1 MLGSVI
7 TAMVTPFRA
16 DGAVDFERFRELAT
30 YLVENGSDGLVVCGT
45 TGESPTLSDAEKL
58 DLFRVAVDEVGGRAT
73 VIAGTGTYD
82 TGHSAALTKE
92 ATKLG
97 VDAILVV
104 TPYYNKPP
112 QRAIV
117 RHFEEIAG
125 ATHLPVVAYNIPGRV
140 VINIESETIARLAEI
155 ENVVAVKQAHDDRE
169 QARFIAEETRLDL
182 YSGDDPNTFAFLELG
197 GVGVVSV
204 TAHLW
209 GPQIAEMIRRPPR
222 RRRRGRAGAARGAA
236 AGLRPPADPDEPDPD
251 QGGAQPHGPRGR
263 RTPAADGRAGR
274 ERARADPL
282 LSRAVG
288 ASRSRVGVAALDSAP
303 MGECRIIPL
312 GGLGEVGKN
321 MTVYE
326 ADGAIVVVDAGLAF
340 PRDEHLGVDLVLPDF
355 SYLRDREQMV
365 RAVVLTHGHEDHV
378 GALPYLMREVRVP
391 LVLATRLT
399 LALVKSKL
407 DEHGLLRSAELRE
420 LAPGDEPVELGPFRL
435 EFIRMAHSIPDAAAV
450 MLETPGGRCVHTGDY
465 KLDHTPVDGQR
476 TDVGRLAEIGSRGV
490 DLLLGDSTNAERA
503 GVTESERVVGEAFR
517 QIFPSREGR
526 ILVSSFASNVHR
538 MQQAADVGVDCGRK
552 VAFVGRSMRKNANIA
567 RSLGYMDVPEEAI
580 LRPHELAELPR
591 GEQLILCT
599 GSQGEPMSAM
609 TRIAYNDHPAVSVE
623 AGDTVIISAKPIP
636 GNELR
641 VHDAIN
647 RLAKM
652 GAEVLHED
660 NAPVHVSGH
669 GKAEELR
676 TMIGLLRP
684 KAVMPVHGE
693 FRMLAAHAQLAR
705 EGGVPDDRIVMAE
718 NGSVVELRD
727 GVTRIVGEVEAGMTF
742 VDGLGVGDVHDVAL
756 RDRRKLSEDGI
767 LIVVAT
773 LAAQDGGGLTAPPEL
788 IARGFGEG
796 AEPLLEEL
804 REEANRVLR
813 ELLADDV
820 TEIKLLQEHLHDAL
834 GGIVYDR
841 TRRRPMV
848 LPVIVEV

>member
-1 MLGSVI
+1 M
-7 TAMVTPFRA
+7 
-16 DGAVDFERFRELAT
+16 
-30 YLVENGSDGLVVCGT
+30 
-45 TGESPTLSDAEKL
+45 
-58 DLFRVAVDEVGGRAT
+58 
-73 VIAGTGTYD
+73 
-82 TGHSAALTKE
+82 
-92 ATKLG
+92 G
-97 VDAILVV
+97 V
-104 TPYYNKPP
+104 
-112 QRAIV
+112 
-117 RHFEEIAG
+117 
-125 ATHLPVVAYNIPGRV
+125 
-140 VINIESETIARLAEI
+140 
-155 ENVVAVKQAHDDRE
+155 
-169 QARFIAEETRLDL
+169 
-182 YSGDDPNTFAFLELG
+182 
-197 GVGVVSV
+197 
-204 TAHLW
+204 
-209 GPQIAEMIRRPPR
+209 
-222 RRRRGRAGAARGAA
+222 
-236 AGLRPPADPDEPDPD
+236 
-251 QGGAQPHGPRGR
+251 
-263 RTPAADGRAGR
+263 
-274 ERARADPL
+274 
-282 LSRAVG
+282 
-288 ASRSRVGVAALDSAP
+288 
-303 MGECRIIPL
+303 CRIVPL

-355 SYLRDREQMV
+355 SYLQEREQMV

-407 DEHGLLRSAELRE
+407 DEHGLLRVAELRE
-420 LAPGDEPVELGPFRL
+420 LMPGDAPVQLGPFRL
-435 EFIRMAHSIPDAAAV
+435 ELIRMAHSIPDAAAV
-450 MLETPGGRCVHTGDY
+450 ALETPGGRCVHTGDY

-476 TDVGRLAEIGSRGV
+476 TDVGRLAEVGSQGV
-490 DLLLGDSTNAERA
+490 DLLLGDSTNAERP
-503 GVTESERVVGEAFR
+503 GVTQSERVVGEAFR

-567 RSLGYMDVPEEAI
+567 RNLGYMDVPEEAI
-580 LRPHELAELPR
+580 LRPNELAELPR

-609 TRIAYNDHPAVSVE
+609 TRIAYNDHPAVQVE

-669 GKAEELR
+669 GRAEELR
-676 TMIGLLRP
+676 TIIGLLRP

-705 EGGVPDDRIVMAE
+705 EGGVADDRIVLAE

-727 GVTRIVGEVEAGMTF
+727 GVPRIVGEVEAGVTF

-756 RDRRKLSEDGI
+756 RDRRKLAEDGV

-788 IARGFGEG
+788 IVRGFGEG
-796 AEPLLEEL
+796 AEPLLDEL
-804 REEANRVLR
+804 RDEADRVLR
-813 ELLADDV
+813 ELLSDDV

-834 GGIVYDR
+834 GGVVYDR